1 MHIGTPEQMDEHDG
15 RITKNHVRT
24 VTMQQIPEIQA
35 ALLFQER
42 ILARVSRTFALTIPE
57 LPGDLRTIVGNAY
70 LLCRIADTIEDDME
84 LTPEAKTRF
93 HDDLNHIVTG
103 KLNPQRFADALIPHL
118 YAQTPDAER
127 ELVANSHAVMMV
139 TATFSDQTK
148 ASISRC
154 LTIMCRGMPTFQ
166 RHVSLAGLSDLDELN
181 QYCYYVAGV
190 VGEMLTDLFCEHSEA
205 IASRRSLLM
214 PLAASFGQGLQM
226 TNILKD
232 FWEDRGGGSCW
243 LPRDIF
249 LHEQCDLTHIQ
260 MGQDNNG
267 FQNSMRLLIGITQAH
282 LRNAFK
288 YALLIPP
295 DETGIR
301 NFCLW
306 AIGFAVL
313 SLQKL
318 NHNLDF
324 ESGSEVKI
332 SRTTV
337 RRVTR
342 MVRWTVRHDR
352 LLSWMFQL
360 VVRGLP
366 ETQPT
371 LVKLAV
377 KNQKLPLSE
386 LD

>member
-1 MHIGTPEQMDEHDG
+1 MDAHDG
-15 RITKNHVRT
+15 RITKNHERAL
-24 VTMQQIPEIQA
+24 TMHQIPAAQA
-35 ALLFQER
+35 ALIFQEK

-70 LLCRIADTIEDDME
+70 LLCRIADTIEDDVD

-93 HDDLNHIVTG
+93 HDDLNYIVTG
-103 KLNPQRFADALIPHL
+103 QQNPQQFVDALMPSL
-118 YAQTPDAER
+118 SAQTSDAER
-127 ELVANSHAVMMV
+127 ELIANSHSVMMV
-139 TATFSDQTK
+139 TSGFSNQSK

-154 LTIMCRGMPTFQ
+154 LTIMCRGMPAFQ
-166 RHVSLAGLSDLDELN
+166 RNVSLAGLRDLGELDR
-181 QYCYYVAGV
+181 YCYYVAGV
-190 VGEMLTDLFCEHSEA
+190 VGEMLTDLFCEYSED
-205 IASRRSLLM
+205 IARRRALLM

-232 FWEDRGGGSCW
+232 FWEDRERGVCW
-243 LPRDIF
+243 LPQDIF
-249 LHEQCDLTHIQ
+249 LNEQCNLALVQ
-260 MGQDNNG
+260 MGQRNDG
-267 FQNSMRLLIGITQAH
+267 FQKSMQLLIGITQAH

-295 DETGIR
+295 NETGIR

-318 NHNLDF
+318 NQNLSF
-324 ESGSEVKI
+324 ESGEEVKI

-342 MVRWTVRHDR
+342 MVRWAVRHDR
-352 LLSWMFQL
+352 LLKWMFQMAI
-360 VVRGLP
+360 RGLP
-366 ETQPT
+366 EAQSN
-371 LVKLAV
+371 LIKLSAE
-377 KNQKLPLSE
+377 NQKLPLSE